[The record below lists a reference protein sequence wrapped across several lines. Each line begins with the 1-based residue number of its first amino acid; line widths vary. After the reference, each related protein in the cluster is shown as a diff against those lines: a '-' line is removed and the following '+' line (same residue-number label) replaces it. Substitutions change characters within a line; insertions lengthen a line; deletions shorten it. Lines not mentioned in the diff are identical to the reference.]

1 MTRRAKCIRNA
12 LVAMRVVIQLWGRAL
27 TFSTSLNL
35 YAFNVHVRETAVTCI
50 RRAYYAC
57 AALRENV
64 AGRMGNRIS
73 PAESAL
79 INFSAGI
86 GSASLYLDT
95 YVYIISW
102 S

>member
-1 MTRRAKCIRNA
+1 MHSQCFGCYARCHSTLGARAY
-12 LVAMRVVIQLWGRAL
+12 
-27 TFSTSLNL
+27 FSTSLNF
-35 YAFNVHVRETAVTCI
+35 YAFNVHVRETAVTYI

-57 AALRENV
+57 AALRANV

-86 GSASLYLDT
+86 GSASLDT
-95 YVYIISW
+95 
-102 S
+102 